1 MNIYQIVLIVFAVV
15 AGLIILYG
23 LYKSQKRGI
32 TFFKFSLW
40 GLITF
45 ALVAF
50 LGQFTG
56 IYIGLNIPSLVCAAL
71 LGVPGVILMAAIN
84 FL

>member
-1 MNIYQIVLIVFAVV
+1 MNIYQIVLIAFAVV
-15 AGLIILYG
+15 VGIIILYG
-23 LYKSQKRGI
+23 LYKSKKRGVI
-32 TFFKFSLW
+32 LFKSSLW

-56 IYIGLNIPSLVCAAL
+56 VYIGLNIPSLICASL
-71 LGVPGVILMAAIN
+71 LGVPGVILMTVIN